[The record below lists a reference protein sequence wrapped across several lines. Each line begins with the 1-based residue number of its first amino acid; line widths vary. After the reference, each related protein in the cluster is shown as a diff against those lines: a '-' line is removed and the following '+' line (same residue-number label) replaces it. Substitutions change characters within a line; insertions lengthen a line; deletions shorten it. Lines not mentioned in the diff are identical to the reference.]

1 LDQLKFY
8 AGNINKVKKKVIR
21 KKRNT
26 KNHKKKHREGRRT
39 HAPKS
44 EQEEDTANQ
53 TFWQKKKN
61 TPNNENVNVR
71 TTLKEAKGEKLPHT
85 KKRDIRRGEKGG
97 GGRKR
102 EGWKESQR

>member
-26 KNHKKKHREGRRT
+26 KNHKKKHREGRRI

-53 TFWQKKKN
+53 TFWQKKK
-61 TPNNENVNVR
+61 E
-71 TTLKEAKGEKLPHT
+71 HT
-85 KKRDIRRGEKGG
+85 K
-97 GGRKR
+97 
-102 EGWKESQR
+102 